1 MTTTLEPDLLTT
13 DGPTAHSGRA
23 GRSAD
28 PTIRQRV
35 RRNWVL
41 LAAAL
46 AVVLGAIL
54 VALGSGSRGGD
65 LDPRS
70 YTPPGSHAIAVLLEQ
85 RGVRVVT
92 DTDATAALQRAVAGT
107 TLFVVNP
114 FLLTTDQLQAV
125 ASSHADVVIA
135 DAEVDELQAMALPLA
150 EKLSD
155 GLTVREPACTL
166 PAATVAGSVQLGGS
180 GYSVP
185 DGGQGCYPDA
195 DGYALVTFEN
205 AGHRITLLSDGTPF
219 MNSALAKD
227 GNAALALGLLDTH
240 PDVEWLVP
248 ALVAPQSSGKPT
260 SLEDL
265 LPDRLKLAVLQLIIA
280 VIVIALWRGRRL
292 GRLVP
297 EELPVVVRQSET
309 VRGRS
314 RLYRRSRSLDRAA
327 EALREG
333 TRHRLTQRLG
343 LGPRPAQPALVQAVA
358 AHAGQPAVHIDALL
372 YGSTPTDDRALVT
385 LAQALTTLEQE
396 VLRT

>member
-1 MTTTLEPDLLTT
+1 MTATQLLPPEQAALEA
-13 DGPTAHSGRA
+13 GHA

-28 PTIRQRV
+28 PTIRQRL

-46 AVVLGAIL
+46 AVILGAIL
-54 VALGSGSRGGD
+54 VALGSGSQGGA

-70 YTPPGSHAIAVLLEQ
+70 YNTSGSHALAVLLGH
-85 RGVRVVT
+85 RGVHIVT
-92 DTDATAALQRAVAGT
+92 ETDPAVAVRRAVAGS
-107 TLFVVNP
+107 TLVVVTP
-114 FLLTTDQLQAV
+114 YLLTTDQLNAV
-125 ASSHADVVIA
+125 ASTRADLVIA
-135 DAEVDELQAMALPLA
+135 GAHLDELQGLGFPVA
-150 EKLSD
+150 EKLGDS
-155 GLTVREPACTL
+155 GAFRVPACSFT
-166 PAATVAGSVQLGGS
+166 AATVAGSVQLRGS

-195 DGYALVTFEN
+195 DGFALVTFGN
-205 AGHRITLLSDGTPF
+205 AGRRVTLLSDGTPL
-219 MNSALAKD
+219 MNSALGKE
-227 GNAALALGLLDTH
+227 GNAALGLGLLDAH

-248 ALVAPQSSGKPT
+248 TLIAPQSSGDAT

-265 LPDRLKLAVLQLIIA
+265 LPSRVKLAVLQLIIA
-280 VIVIALWRGRRL
+280 VVVIALWRGRRL

-327 EALREG
+327 DALRDG
-333 TRHRLTQRLG
+333 SRHRLAQRLG
-343 LGPRPAQPALVQAVA
+343 LGPRPAPAALVQAVA
-358 AHAGQPAVHIDALL
+358 AHAGQPAVQVEALL

>member
-1 MTTTLEPDLLTT
+1 MTATQLLPPEQAALEA
-13 DGPTAHSGRA
+13 GHA

-28 PTIRQRV
+28 PTIRQRL

-46 AVVLGAIL
+46 AVILGAIL
-54 VALGSGSRGGD
+54 VALGSGSQGGA

-70 YTPPGSHAIAVLLEQ
+70 YNTSGSHALAVLLGH
-85 RGVRVVT
+85 RGVHIVT
-92 DTDATAALQRAVAGT
+92 ETDPAVAVRRAVAGS
-107 TLFVVNP
+107 TLVVVTP
-114 FLLTTDQLQAV
+114 YLLTTDQLNAV
-125 ASSHADVVIA
+125 ASSRADLVIA
-135 DAEVDELQAMALPLA
+135 GAQLDELQGLGFPVA
-150 EKLSD
+150 EKLGDS
-155 GLTVREPACTL
+155 GAVRLPACSFT
-166 PAATVAGSVQLGGS
+166 AATIAGAVQLRGS

-195 DGYALVTFEN
+195 DGFALVTFGN
-205 AGHRITLLSDGTPF
+205 AGRRVTLLSDGTPL
-219 MNSALAKD
+219 MNSALGKE
-227 GNAALALGLLDTH
+227 GNAALGLGLLDTH
-240 PDVEWLVP
+240 ADVEWLVP
-248 ALVAPQSSGKPT
+248 TLIAPQSSGDAT

-265 LPDRLKLAVLQLIIA
+265 LPSRVKLAVLQLIIA
-280 VIVIALWRGRRL
+280 VVVIALWRGRRL

-327 EALREG
+327 DALRDG
-333 TRHRLTQRLG
+333 SRHRLAQRLG
-343 LGPRPAQPALVQAVA
+343 LGPRPAPAALVQAVA
-358 AHAGQPAVHIDALL
+358 AHAGQPAVQVEALL

-385 LAQALTTLEQE
+385 LAQALTTLGQE